1 MKSKFL
7 KAISLL
13 CVFSI
18 MGSFCSCTVSRSG
31 GDTSKKTN
39 SNKDGGVIDY
49 SNLSQKD
56 GTAVYTYK
64 VTTPDGKEKEAQIN
78 IDFDN
83 ADKIEI
89 AETGEIQS
97 KRFSSTVGERDYH
110 MTKEEVEKAKDE
122 KSDFQEFS
130 FVEYIENK
138 SNKAMAFR
146 SLKVDYHG
154 KKDIWI
160 KTALD
165 AEYAIVPGSVYQVD
179 VLGIAD
185 MSKYD
190 EKALEE
196 AFKDISIQ
204 LEYILVDSTMGDI
217 DWENSQLKTMDIH

>member
-89 AETGEIQS
+89 AETGEIQN

-217 DWENSQLKTMDIH
+217 DWENAQLKTMDIH

>member
-31 GDTSKKTN
+31 GSEKKLD

-64 VTTPDGKEKEAQIN
+64 FTAPDGKEKTDKVN
-78 IDFDN
+78 IDFEN
-83 ADKIEI
+83 TDKIEI
-89 AETGEIQS
+89 GETGDIKS
-97 KRFSSTVGERDYH
+97 DRFSSTVGERDYH
-110 MTKEEVEKAKDE
+110 MTPEEIEKAKDE

-130 FVEYIENK
+130 FIEYIENK

-146 SLKVDYHG
+146 SIKVDYNG

-160 KTALD
+160 KTSLD
-165 AEYAIVPGSVYQVD
+165 AEFAIVPGSVYPVYI
-179 VLGIAD
+179 LGIAD
-185 MSKYD
+185 MEKYD

-204 LEYILVDSTMGDI
+204 LEYTLVDSTMGDI
-217 DWENSQLKTMDIH
+217 DWDNAQIKTMDIH